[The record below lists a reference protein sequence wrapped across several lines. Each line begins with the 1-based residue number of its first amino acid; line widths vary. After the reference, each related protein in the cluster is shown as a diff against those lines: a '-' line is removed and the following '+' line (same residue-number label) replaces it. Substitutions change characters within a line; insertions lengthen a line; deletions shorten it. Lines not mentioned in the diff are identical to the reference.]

1 MNPPPTSDNIPTMR
15 DLARL
20 SGVGL
25 STVSYAL
32 NDGSHVSER
41 TKRRIL
47 KIAAEIGYKK
57 NPVVGSLMKQVRR
70 GKLPR
75 YQETIGFI
83 TAFDTKLD
91 WRKGGFIRT
100 QYENA
105 RKVANSNG
113 YVLEDYWLKEP
124 DMTPARLGK
133 ILRNRGIRGLL
144 IAPLPTAGTFEGFPW
159 EHFYCMGIGYSLQTP
174 AVHRAVVNVI
184 QSTELALNKL
194 HELGYK
200 RPMFIMTRGIDDKT
214 AHRFTIGWNYY
225 YKAIFRRTP
234 ENLIYTSLLNI
245 ETKLPTLV
253 KQHSPDVIM
262 AFTNTIRLL
271 ESAGLRVP
279 EDIGC
284 IHMNQNGDPKIA
296 GINQNWDHIASI
308 GASYLISHLQGIWKP
323 GIPEIPTILQSP
335 GVWVDG
341 PSLRQQ
347 K

>member
-1 MNPPPTSDNIPTMR
+1 MR

-32 NDGSHVSER
+32 NDSPLVNEQ
-41 TKRRIL
+41 TKRKIL
-47 KIAAEIGYKK
+47 KIAAEIGYRK
-57 NPVVGSLMKQVRR
+57 NPMVGALMKQVRR

-91 WRKGGFIRT
+91 WRNGGFIRT

-105 RKVANSNG
+105 RKLANLNG
-113 YVLEDYWLKEP
+113 YELEDYWLKEP
-124 DMTPARLGK
+124 GMTPARLGE
-133 ILRNRGIRGLL
+133 ILENRGIRGLL

-159 EHFYCMGIGYSLQTP
+159 DRFYCMGIGYSLRTP
-174 AVHRAVVNVI
+174 SVHRAVVNVI
-184 QSTELALNKL
+184 QSMELALRKL
-194 HELGYK
+194 HELGYR
-200 RPMFIMTRGIDDKT
+200 RPMFIMSRVIDEKT
-214 AHRFTIGWNYY
+214 AYRFSIGWNYY
-225 YKAIFRRTP
+225 HKVIFKRHSKS
-234 ENLIYTSLLNI
+234 LIYTSLLNI
-245 ETKLPTLV
+245 ETKLPTLI
-253 KQHSPDVIM
+253 KHHSPDVVM

-308 GASYLISHLQGIWKP
+308 GASYLISHLQGIWEP